1 MAPAPVVEDSST
13 SSRSPA
19 MAWLSLLVPKTA
31 KGKLLKIRIKIVS
44 GSQSATRTVTYTV
57 R

>member
-1 MAPAPVVEDSST
+1 
-13 SSRSPA
+13 

-31 KGKLLKIRIKIVS
+31 KGKPLKIKIKIVS